1 MGAIFGKVKN
11 WLIAAVGVAG
21 VTLVAYVVEHGEL
34 PEWMSNT
41 FRVIR
46 ITLTTRAEWAL
57 WEVLLPVF
65 LIGACAVY
73 LLYRETVRSY
83 RLQWSNE
90 QLEFRAGNLRRREQ
104 ELLKSL
110 EEHRLKVENDKNEV
124 AAEQALTDRQLLVLV
139 WIARLENANRSAML
153 GHLVRISGIRKVE
166 FMGHIDVLEEI
177 GHVTVFQ
184 LPGDVEYDLT
194 ASGRKVVLDSGRLNP
209 A

>member
-1 MGAIFGKVKN
+1 MGAIYGKIKN
-11 WLIAAVGVAG
+11 WLIAAIGVAG

-34 PEWMSNT
+34 PDWMSNIV
-41 FRVIR
+41 RVIR
-46 ITLTTRAEWAL
+46 VTLTTRAEWAL

-65 LIGACAVY
+65 LVGACAVY

-104 ELLKSL
+104 KLLKSL
-110 EEHRLKVENDKNEV
+110 EEQRLKFENDKNEV

-139 WIARLENANRSAML
+139 WIARFENASVPAML
-153 GHLVRISGIRKVE
+153 SGFVRKSGIRKVE
-166 FMGHIDVLEEI
+166 FMGHIDVLKEL

-194 ASGRKVVLDSGRLNP
+194 ASGRKIVLDSGRLNP